1 MSAPLLFRC
10 PSTGLMSKTVI
21 PSGWP
26 SSAKAVEYRAI
37 DCPACKRMHLINMTT
52 GALLIDEERQ
62 RRVQCCGTRAPGMSS
77 DRPKAPPRPLHCQPL
92 H

>member
-26 SSAKAVEYRAI
+26 SAAKTVEYRAI

-62 RRVQCCGTRAPGMSS
+62 RKVQRCGTRATGLSA
-77 DRPKAPPRPLHCQPL
+77 RKQTAPSGPLH
-92 H
+92 